1 MIKADLH
8 IHTNFSYDAI
18 SSPEEVVDTAILRG
32 IGCIAIT
39 DHGEIKGAIK
49 AMKYAFDKDILV
61 LPGIEVLSNS
71 GDVLGINVKKII
83 PNGLSIQET
92 IKEIRKQGGIA
103 VVPHP
108 FGKPLIGFWEGKERL
123 KLVDMDAVETFNA
136 SLIFKSGNRKALDF
150 SKENSVA
157 STGGSDSHRALFV
170 GRGYI
175 EIASA
180 VRSEKDL
187 IGGILEKKGRI
198 GGRGLSWLEL
208 LKNGAN
214 SGIQDVVRYYRLKR
228 RTIKKNGFN

>member
-8 IHTNFSYDAI
+8 IHTNFSYDAL
-18 SSPEEVVDTAILRG
+18 SSPEEVVDAAILRG

-39 DHGEIKGAIK
+39 DHGEIKGAIR

-83 PNGLSIQET
+83 PNGLSVQET
-92 IKEIRKQGGIA
+92 IKEIRKQGGVA

-108 FGKPLIGFWEGKERL
+108 FGKPLIGFWESREEL
-123 KLVDMDAVETFNA
+123 KLLGMDAIETFNA
-136 SLIFKSGNRKALDF
+136 SLIFKSGNKKALDF
-150 SKENSVA
+150 SKENNIA
-157 STGGSDSHRALFV
+157 FTGGSDSHRALFV
-170 GRGYI
+170 GRGYV
-175 EIASA
+175 EIFSK
-180 VRSEKDL
+180 VCSEKDL
-187 IGGILEKKGRI
+187 IEGILNKKGKI

-208 LKNGAN
+208 LRNGAN
-214 SGIQDVVRYYRLKR
+214 SGVQDMVRYYRLKR